1 METLVA
7 SNLQGMPG
15 VDLQNLMGWLARYF
29 LVSIRMA
36 AFFLAAPFFGARYI
50 SPSIRIVLAMVVA
63 MFVFPRV
70 DVPTAE
76 LIISGYGLMMILA
89 ELVFGVGCGLII
101 YIWFTAAALAGEK
114 IATSAGLGFAT
125 QMDPNSSGQTPV
137 VSQVLTLFLTVI
149 FLSLNG
155 HLVVIGMMLESYNH
169 LPIGAMGDISVLI
182 DGGIAAAG
190 YMFLTATMI
199 MLPVVTLLLM
209 INITIGIITRSA
221 PQLNL
226 FSFGFPISLLGVFV
240 ILFLST
246 SNLGYSL
253 SDLVQEILNHF
264 ESIMEGV
271 NG

>member
-1 METLVA
+1 M
-7 SNLQGMPG
+7 
-15 VDLQNLMGWLARYF
+15 
-29 LVSIRMA
+29 
-36 AFFLAAPFFGARYI
+36 
-50 SPSIRIVLAMVVA
+50 
-63 MFVFPRV
+63 
-70 DVPTAE
+70 
-76 LIISGYGLMMILA
+76 
-89 ELVFGVGCGLII
+89 
-101 YIWFTAAALAGEK
+101 
-114 IATSAGLGFAT
+114 
-125 QMDPNSSGQTPV
+125 
-137 VSQVLTLFLTVI
+137 
-149 FLSLNG
+149 
-155 HLVVIGMMLESYNH
+155 VIGMMLESYQH
-169 LPIGAMGDISVLI
+169 LPVGAMGDISVLI
-182 DGGIAAAG
+182 EGIAAAG

-246 SNLGYSL
+246 SNLGYAF

>member
-114 IATSAGLGFAT
+114 IATTAGLGFAT

-137 VSQVLTLFLTVI
+137 VSQVFTLFLTVI

-169 LPIGAMGDISVLI
+169 LPVGAMGDISVLI

-246 SNLGYSL
+246 SNLGYAL
-253 SDLVQEILNHF
+253 SDLVQEIMNHF